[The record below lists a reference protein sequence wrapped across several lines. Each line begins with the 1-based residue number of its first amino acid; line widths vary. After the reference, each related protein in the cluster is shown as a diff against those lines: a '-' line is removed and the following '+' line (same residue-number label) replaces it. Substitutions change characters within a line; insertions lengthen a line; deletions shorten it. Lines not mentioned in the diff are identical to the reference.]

1 MIEYAERFADL
12 AALSARVDRELGTR
26 GVTVAPRATP
36 TARLRLQAA
45 RALDVPSERLLEAA
59 LAGAA
64 P

>member
-1 MIEYAERFADL
+1 MIEYAERIADL
-12 AALSARVDRELGTR
+12 AELSARVDRELGTR
-26 GVTVAPRATP
+26 SVKVVPRAAP
-36 TARLRLQAA
+36 TAPWRLQAA